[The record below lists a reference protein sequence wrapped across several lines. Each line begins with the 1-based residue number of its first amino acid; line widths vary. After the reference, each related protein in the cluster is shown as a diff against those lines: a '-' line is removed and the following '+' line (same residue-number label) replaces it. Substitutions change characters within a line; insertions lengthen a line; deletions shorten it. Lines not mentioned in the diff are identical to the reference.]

1 MICTEIRKKE
11 KKPEIYIYLFDTWG
25 GGGNM
30 KVVYPVVFL
39 VTGSTSGT
47 WGRRGRS
54 VGWGMSTECSREG
67 SIVITAQ

>member
-1 MICTEIRKKE
+1 
-11 KKPEIYIYLFDTWG
+11 
-25 GGGNM
+25 M